1 MENRQERRVGEETRV
16 ATASPEAG
24 TLAGGTAR
32 WPHRDGRSRRGVPYF
47 YELTTRPTTV
57 SRGSVRHRVMT
68 TLPEPTP
75 LGLTAVEARKPLAVC
90 VHPPRR
96 VSPTPPTSLERAV
109 WQRLKTITD
118 A

>member
-68 TLPEPTP
+68 TLPEPTAP
-75 LGLTAVEARKPLAVC
+75 GITAAEASETLAAC
-90 VHPPRR
+90 LHHQRR
-96 VSPTPPTSLERAV
+96 
-109 WQRLKTITD
+109 I
-118 A
+118 